1 MTTTTPLRPC
11 TLIWLALLALTALTW
26 FIGQKGISGLGIV
39 SFVLLVTL
47 FKSQMVADHFMGLK
61 NVRLLWRGLVF
72 GYLVVVCGLIG
83 VAYYVGLT

>member
-1 MTTTTPLRPC
+1 MTTTTPIRPC
-11 TLIWLALLALTALTW
+11 TLIWLVLLALTALTW

-47 FKSQMVADHFMGLK
+47 FKSQMVAEHFMGLK
-61 NVRLLWRGLVF
+61 NVRPLWRGLVF